1 MRRLPLPTSICL
13 TAVFKNPTLEQRAAV
28 LATRTTT
35 DAVRLD
41 QLRTLSKVSRSM
53 VGSCSPGNEVTVMVE
68 SPLHT
73 ILADFKTFYPKLVA
87 ASPIAASFRDEVTT

>member
-1 MRRLPLPTSICL
+1 MPTSICL

-41 QLRTLSKVSRSM
+41 QLLDLIEGVAIDGRLVLAGKRR
-53 VGSCSPGNEVTVMVE
+53 TVMVE